1 MGTYDAIIH
10 NAGLGGA
17 DDRMVTDDG
26 FERIFQVDVLAAYVL
41 TCLIPAPAR
50 LIHLTSGLES
60 RGGMHLDELQF
71 ERRAWSGRQAYSDSK
86 LWDVVLAFAVTHHW
100 PRH

>member
-26 FERIFQVDVLAAYVL
+26 FERISQVNVLAPYVL
-41 TCLIPAPAR
+41 TYPIPAPAR
-50 LIHLTSGLES
+50 LIYLTSGLES
-60 RGGMHLDELQF
+60 HVGVHLDDLQF
-71 ERRAWSGRQAYSDSK
+71 
-86 LWDVVLAFAVTHHW
+86 
-100 PRH
+100 